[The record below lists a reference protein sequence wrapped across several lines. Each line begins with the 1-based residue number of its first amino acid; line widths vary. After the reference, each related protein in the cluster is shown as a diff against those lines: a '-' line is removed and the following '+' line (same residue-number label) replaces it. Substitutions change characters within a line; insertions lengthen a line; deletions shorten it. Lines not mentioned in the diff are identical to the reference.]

1 MLIIQ
6 DDVHASMLVD
16 YGVMLQIDSLLGEY
30 EQHTGQKFGG
40 SDAEYS
46 ILQKLVSLSCLEE
59 WS

>member
-1 MLIIQ
+1 MICMLS
-6 DDVHASMLVD
+6 VSC
-16 YGVMLQIDSLLGEY
+16 GVMLQIDSLLGEY

-46 ILQKLVSLSCLEE
+46 ILQKLVSSSCLE